1 MWQRVTRP
9 GPDELHAQLQA
20 RLESLDELLPRLKE
34 DVGSTTVSKRE
45 LMQARS
51 CTALSCQF
59 TTRQHLSNSV
69 GGEYVQECLS
79 RPSDECFGHPEL
91 LEHVLRF
98 VPSPA
103 QLASAGAVCSAW
115 YQASRMHTL
124 WEVHLR
130 ASGRLVGPD
139 GSPLPMPQEDA
150 FTLFETAA
158 RLERFGG
165 CRPLECA
172 EPPAIGKIDRFVDD
186 LAAYEICG
194 EISESGT
201 AAAGTPLAERPPA
214 RGATYVATHHTRG
227 RVTIR
232 SLNAHQ
238 SRLYAAQV
246 ASGGPLALATS
257 AHLQPVQQAIISAT
271 DPPSV
276 HLVQP
281 ATHTTLDLVLKLPR
295 PLEEA
300 HAHAIFCQLAHA
312 VQAVHAQRFFHGN
325 VLLPAVLLR
334 DPFRNKT
341 TSPAE
346 HDAELGERA
355 AVSRLPYALLDML
368 HACKSLGP
376 PPAPQRGPSAAH
388 SRDVRMDHEA
398 RRTRAGSQPTAAAPA
413 PEAAATVEPLLR
425 ALDAGATVEPLLL
438 QPLDEALDELPDTA
452 LMEPTPGTTPGFHGL
467 GLGPGAAATAV
478 PAEQPHAAAGVAAQV
493 TGLLQGTVAA
503 AIAAYAAQT
512 AGPAGMA
519 DDMAD
524 NMAEIMAENM
534 AELSAGGRSFTELL
548 AWGWAAYERLGTLIT
563 GHPGEVDLAHATPSS
578 RRHALLMRSFFAADV
593 CDLGR
598 VLLRMVLQPY
608 KLRAQATAV
617 PVHPAAAAAAAMAQ
631 VALPQA
637 GGHQGPPDPSV
648 FPPALQQ
655 LLLRMLHPDSARRPM
670 LRDVLRSEWVREP
683 YPGVA
688 RPLCCCWKLCDVS
701 RGAQHGATSDEPSVV
716 ASDLRLL
723 RRQVPPMTQLNL
735 SHSPIVTDEWLEA
748 LEMHAHSLRRLDLT
762 GCASITKT
770 VRPLEALR
778 KLRKLEVLRLP
789 AERWDEQQ
797 LADALTAL
805 PQLTALDEC
814 THADI
819 RKARD
824 DVKQQCDILSNARQP
839 IAAAPL
845 SRK

>member
-1 MWQRVTRP
+1 
-9 GPDELHAQLQA
+9 
-20 RLESLDELLPRLKE
+20 
-34 DVGSTTVSKRE
+34 
-45 LMQARS
+45 
-51 CTALSCQF
+51 
-59 TTRQHLSNSV
+59 
-69 GGEYVQECLS
+69 
-79 RPSDECFGHPEL
+79 
-91 LEHVLRF
+91 
-98 VPSPA
+98 
-103 QLASAGAVCSAW
+103 
-115 YQASRMHTL
+115 
-124 WEVHLR
+124 
-130 ASGRLVGPD
+130 
-139 GSPLPMPQEDA
+139 
-150 FTLFETAA
+150 
-158 RLERFGG
+158 
-165 CRPLECA
+165 
-172 EPPAIGKIDRFVDD
+172 
-186 LAAYEICG
+186 
-194 EISESGT
+194 
-201 AAAGTPLAERPPA
+201 
-214 RGATYVATHHTRG
+214 
-227 RVTIR
+227 
-232 SLNAHQ
+232 
-238 SRLYAAQV
+238 
-246 ASGGPLALATS
+246 
-257 AHLQPVQQAIISAT
+257 
-271 DPPSV
+271 
-276 HLVQP
+276 
-281 ATHTTLDLVLKLPR
+281 
-295 PLEEA
+295 
-300 HAHAIFCQLAHA
+300 
-312 VQAVHAQRFFHGN
+312 
-325 VLLPAVLLR
+325 
-334 DPFRNKT
+334 
-341 TSPAE
+341 
-346 HDAELGERA
+346 
-355 AVSRLPYALLDML
+355 
-368 HACKSLGP
+368 
-376 PPAPQRGPSAAH
+376 
-388 SRDVRMDHEA
+388 
-398 RRTRAGSQPTAAAPA
+398 
-413 PEAAATVEPLLR
+413 
-425 ALDAGATVEPLLL
+425 
-438 QPLDEALDELPDTA
+438 
-452 LMEPTPGTTPGFHGL
+452 
-467 GLGPGAAATAV
+467 
-478 PAEQPHAAAGVAAQV
+478 
-493 TGLLQGTVAA
+493 
-503 AIAAYAAQT
+503 
-512 AGPAGMA
+512 MA
-519 DDMAD
+519 DH
-524 NMAEIMAENM
+524 MAEIMAENM